1 MKRSTKTWL
10 IALGV
15 FAAYVVVAVI
25 LAFALRLHGAKL
37 WQLIIAFVLF
47 GLISAGILLW
57 FMRDTL
63 REPKPGTPASGIDAI
78 LAAARAALVSKRGG
92 GATPNFGAMPALLVI
107 GPQGSTKTTTV
118 VRSGL
123 EPELLAGDVFRGET
137 VAPTAG
143 ANLWFTQNTLVVEA
157 GGPLTNDVPAW
168 QRLVSSLRPKSLLA
182 ALTGKPQAPRLAVV
196 CFACD
201 EFYKAGSGE
210 TVPAAARAIRSRL
223 GEAAKQFGV
232 PLPTYVVFTKL
243 DSVPHFDAYTRNFSN
258 DEARDPLGAAMMP
271 DEGGAGTYA
280 DRMTPR
286 LEHAFGRLYA
296 SLAERRL
303 VALAREHA
311 AEFKPN
317 AYEFPREFNKLQ
329 PLAVHFLR
337 EIGRP
342 SELEMSPVLR
352 GFYFT
357 GVQAVFVTQVTPE
370 YTPPAA
376 HAQMAGVRNATA
388 VMGALGAAPA
398 AAAAAPQPA
407 AAGGRKVP
415 RWDFLPRIAREVVFS
430 DQAAVRLTSAGARVS
445 FWRRLGLGVGTVVG
459 IFFAIAFMWSYG
471 GNKDLQ
477 NSALAATRGIAS
489 LAPNAVDIPPL
500 DALRKLDALRTQVD
514 TLSVY
519 EHDGA
524 PAGLGWGLYA
534 GSALYPEVRT
544 AYFASFNKLMFA
556 NTQAAMLAS
565 LRALPETPTPA
576 DDYGAT
582 YSLLKAYIITT
593 THPEKSTPDF
603 LAPVL
608 MTRWL
613 AERGIDSA
621 RAPLAR
627 RQFETYANE
636 LRYANPFPA
645 TADIAAVGK
654 ARSFLR
660 QFAGSERI
668 YQFMLAEAGKTNP
681 PVQFNRNVAGSAPYV
696 VVSHEVPGAF
706 TKGGA
711 TFMLAAFKTV
721 DKYISGESW
730 VVGEDA
736 GGVDKAKLVS
746 EFQNRYAADY
756 ATEWRKYL
764 ASAQVARY
772 SGVKDAAAKLVVLSG
787 NQSPLLALFSIA
799 SQNTNIPLP
808 AVANV
813 FQPVQL
819 LTPPTVTDK
828 LIGDK
833 NGPYVNALLALQSS
847 LDQVANAQG
856 PAAEQAFGQASAN
869 ASAAHTAA
877 RQIAAGFNIDQQ
889 GQVHSMVQ
897 NLMEAP
903 IAYVEPM
910 LKAFGSTEINLR
922 GRSFCSS
929 AGGTLAKFPFSPDAS
944 QQATLQEVT
953 ALLKPG
959 SGSLWRFYDDAL
971 AAAVPRQG
979 NQFTANPG
987 GAVKISPSFVTFLNR
1002 AAILADV
1009 LFKDNSPEPR
1019 LSFTVQPVAAEP
1031 FTSVTLTLDG
1041 EIVRSSTGGNVASI
1055 MIDWPRTAR
1064 DVKLSAGAGGTEP
1077 FTVGPYTGPWA
1088 LFQLFNNADDAWRP
1102 TAAGGYRVGWEVG
1115 TRAQRG
1121 AVTATSGARIT
1132 LEVMNLGAGAQ
1143 VLRRGFLSAP
1153 ACGGDLA
1160 R

>member
-15 FAAYVVVAVI
+15 FAAYVLLAVI
-25 LAFALRLHGAKL
+25 LDFALRLHGAKL
-37 WQLIIAFVLF
+37 WQLTIAFVVL
-47 GLISAGILLW
+47 GLVSAGILLW

-63 REPKPGTPASGIDAI
+63 REPKRGTPASGIDAI
-78 LAAARAALVSKRGG
+78 LAAARAALISKRGG
-92 GATPNFGAMPALLVI
+92 GKPNFGATPVLLVI

-123 EPELLAGDVFRGET
+123 EPELLAGDVFRGDT
-137 VAPTAG
+137 VTPTAN
-143 ANLWFTQNTLVVEA
+143 ANLWFTQNTIVVEA
-157 GGPLTNDVPAW
+157 GGPLTNDLPTW
-168 QRLVSSLRPKSLLA
+168 QRLITSLRPRSLLS
-182 ALTGKPQAPRLAVV
+182 ALTGKAQSPRLAVV
-196 CFACD
+196 CFGCD
-201 EFYKAGSGE
+201 EFYKQGSGE
-210 TVPAAARAIRSRL
+210 AVPAAARTIRARL

-243 DSVPHFDAYTRNFSN
+243 DSIPYFDAYTRNFSN
-258 DEARDPLGAAMMP
+258 DEARDALGAAVSP
-271 DEGGAGTYA
+271 DAGGAGTYA

-311 AEFKPN
+311 AEFKPS

-329 PLAVHFLR
+329 ALAVNFLR
-337 EIGRP
+337 EVGRP
-342 SELEMSPVLR
+342 SELEVSPVLR

-357 GVQAVFVTQVTPE
+357 GVQAVLVATVTPE
-370 YTPPAA
+370 YSPAPQ
-376 HAQMAGVRNATA
+376 AQAVGVRSATS
-388 VMGALGAAPA
+388 VMGALASAPA
-398 AAAAAPQPA
+398 AAAVPQPA
-407 AAGGRKVP
+407 AGGARKVP
-415 RWDFLPRIAREVVFS
+415 RWDFLPRIAREVVFG
-430 DQAAVRLTSAGARVS
+430 DQAAVRLTSAGARVN
-445 FWRRLGLGVGTVVG
+445 FWRRLGLGAAAVVG
-459 IFFAIAFMWSYG
+459 LFFVVAFSWSYS

-477 NSALAATRGIAS
+477 NSALVATRGIAS
-489 LAPNAVDIPPL
+489 LAPNPVDIPPL
-500 DALRKLDALRTQVD
+500 DALQKLDALRTQVD

-524 PAGLGWGLYA
+524 PTGLGWGLYS
-534 GSALYPEVRT
+534 GSTLYPEVRT
-544 AYFASFNKLMFA
+544 AYFGSFNKLMFA

-565 LRALPETPTPA
+565 LRSLPETPTPA
-576 DDYGAT
+576 DDYGNT
-582 YSLLKAYIITT
+582 YNLLKAYIITT
-593 THPEKSTPDF
+593 THPEKSTAAF
-603 LAPVL
+603 LAPTL

-613 AERGIDSA
+613 ASRSIDSS

-645 TADIAAVGK
+645 SADAAAVSK

-668 YQFMLAEAGKTNP
+668 YQFMLAEAAKNNP
-681 PVQFNRNVAGSAPYV
+681 PIQFNKSVAGSSPYV
-696 VVSHEVPGAF
+696 VETHDVPGAF

-746 EFQNRYAADY
+746 ELQSRYAADY
-756 ATEWRKYL
+756 AAQWRKYL
-764 ASAQVARY
+764 ASAQVVRY
-772 SGVKDAAAKLVVLSG
+772 GGVKDAAAKLTVLSG
-787 NQSPLLALFSIA
+787 NQSPLLALFSVA
-799 SQNTNIPLP
+799 SQNTNIPL
-808 AVANV
+808 AEVANV

-819 LTPPTVTDK
+819 LTPPNVTDK
-828 LIGDK
+828 LIGEK

-847 LDQVANAQG
+847 LSQVASAQG
-856 PAAEQAFGQASAN
+856 PAAEQAVGQASGN
-869 ASAAHTAA
+869 AAAARTAA

-903 IAYVEPM
+903 IAYAEPM
-910 LKAFGSTEINLR
+910 LKTFGSTEINAR
-922 GRSFCSS
+922 ARSFCSA
-929 AGGTLAKFPFSPDAS
+929 AGRTLSKFPFASDAT
-944 QQATLQEVT
+944 QQASLAEVT

-959 SGSLWRFYDDAL
+959 TGSLWRFYDDAL
-971 AAAVPRQG
+971 ATAVQRQG
-979 NQFTANPG
+979 NQFVPSPNAS
-987 GAVKISPSFVTFLNR
+987 VKVSPSFVNFLGR
-1002 AAILADV
+1002 AAAFAEV
-1009 LFKDNSPEPR
+1009 MFKDNSPQPH
-1019 LSFTVQPVAAEP
+1019 LAFTVQPVAAEP
-1031 FTSVTLTLDG
+1031 FTTVTLTLDG
-1041 EIVRSSTGGNVASI
+1041 EIVRSSTSGNVASI
-1055 MIDWPRTAR
+1055 MIDWPRAAR
-1064 DVKLSAGAGGTEP
+1064 DVKLSAGAGGAEP
-1077 FTVGPYTGPWA
+1077 FTVGPFSGPWA

-1102 TAAGGYRVGWEVG
+1102 VASGYRVGWEVG
-1115 TRAQRG
+1115 TRAQR
-1121 AVTATSGARIT
+1121 SGARIT
-1132 LEVMNLGAGAQ
+1132 LEVSNLGAAAPLLKKGYFGAPDC
-1143 VLRRGFLSAP
+1143 F
-1153 ACGGDLA
+1153 GDIA

>member
-15 FAAYVVVAVI
+15 FAAYVLLAVI

-37 WQLIIAFVLF
+37 WQLFIAFVVL
-47 GLISAGILLW
+47 GLVSAGILLW

-92 GATPNFGAMPALLVI
+92 AKPNFGAMPALLVI

-157 GGPLTNDVPAW
+157 GGPLTSDIPAW
-168 QRLVSSLRPKSLLA
+168 QRLITSLRPRSLLS

-196 CFACD
+196 CFGCD
-201 EFYKAGSGE
+201 EFYKQGSGE
-210 TVPAAARAIRSRL
+210 AVPAAARMIRSRL

-258 DEARDPLGAAMMP
+258 DEARDPLGAAVMP
-271 DEGGAGTYA
+271 DVGGAGTYA
-280 DRMTPR
+280 DRATPK
-286 LEHAFGRLYA
+286 LEQAFGRLYA
-296 SLAERRL
+296 ALAERRL
-303 VALAREHA
+303 LALSREHG
-311 AEFKPN
+311 AEFKPA

-337 EIGRP
+337 EVGRP

-357 GVQAVFVTQVTPE
+357 GVQAVFVTPVTPE
-370 YTPPAA
+370 YTPAPQP
-376 HAQMAGVRNATA
+376 QMAGVRSATA
-388 VMGALGAAPA
+388 VLGPLGAASLS
-398 AAAAAPQPA
+398 AAAPVAPA
-407 AAGGRKVP
+407 GARKVP
-415 RWDFLPRIAREVVFS
+415 RWDFLPRIAREVVFG

-445 FWRRLGLGVGTVVG
+445 FWRRLGFGVAAVVG
-459 IFFAIAFMWSYG
+459 LFFAIAFMWSYG

-489 LAPNAVDIPPL
+489 LAPNPVDIPPL

-534 GSALYPEVRT
+534 GSSLYPEVRN
-544 AYFASFNKLMFA
+544 AYFGSFNKLMFA

-576 DDYGAT
+576 DDYGGT
-582 YSLLKAYIITT
+582 YTLLKAYIITT
-593 THPEKSTPDF
+593 THPEKSTPAF
-603 LAPVL
+603 LAPAL

-613 AERGIDSA
+613 AGRSIDSA

-645 TADIAAVGK
+645 TPDIGAVAK
-654 ARSFLR
+654 ARTFLR

-668 YQFMLAEAGKTNP
+668 YQFMLAEAAKTNP
-681 PVQFNRNVAGSAPYV
+681 PVQFNKNVSGSSPYV
-696 VVSHEVPGAF
+696 IVSHEVPGAF

-711 TFMLAAFKTV
+711 AFMLAAFKTV
-721 DKYISGESW
+721 DKYLSGESW

-736 GGVDKAKLVS
+736 GGVDKAKLVAELHS
-746 EFQNRYAADY
+746 RYAADY
-756 ATEWRKYL
+756 AAEWRKYL

-772 SGVKDAAAKLVVLSG
+772 AGVKDAAAKLAVLSG
-787 NQSPLLALFSIA
+787 NQSPLLAMFSVA

-808 AVANV
+808 EVANI

-828 LIGDK
+828 LIGEK
-833 NGPYVNALLALQSS
+833 NGPYINALLALQSS
-847 LDQVANAQG
+847 LDQAANAQG
-856 PAAEQAFGQASAN
+856 PAAEQAVGQATGN
-869 ASAAHTAA
+869 AAAARTAA
-877 RQIAAGFNIDQQ
+877 KQIAAGFNIDQQ
-889 GQVHSMVQ
+889 GQVHSIVQ

-903 IAYVEPM
+903 IAYAEPM
-910 LKAFGSTEINLR
+910 LKSFGSTEINAR
-922 GRSFCSS
+922 ARSFCSM
-929 AGGTLAKFPFSPDAS
+929 ANRTLAKFPFSPDAT
-944 QQATLQEVT
+944 QQASLSEVT

-959 SGSLWRFYDDAL
+959 SGSLWRFYEEAL

-979 NQFTANPG
+979 NQFVASPG
-987 GAVKISPSFVTFLNR
+987 GAVRVSPSFVTFLNR
-1002 AAILADV
+1002 AAIFTDV
-1009 LFKDNSPEPR
+1009 MFKDNSPEPR

-1031 FTSVTLTLDG
+1031 FTTVTLTLDG

-1055 MIDWPRTAR
+1055 MIDWPRTGR
-1064 DVKLSAGAGGTEP
+1064 DVKLSAGAGGAEP
-1077 FTVGPYTGPWA
+1077 FAVGPFTGPWA
-1088 LFQLFNNADDAWRP
+1088 LFQLFNNAEDAWRP
-1102 TAAGGYRVGWEVG
+1102 SAAGYRVGWEVG
-1115 TRAQRG
+1115 TRAQRSG
-1121 AVTATSGARIT
+1121 ATAAPGARIT
-1132 LEVMNLGAGAQ
+1132 LEVTNLGAAAQ
-1143 VLRRGFLSAP
+1143 VLKRGFFNAP
-1153 ACGGDLA
+1153 GCSGELA

>member
-1 MKRSTKTWL
+1 
-10 IALGV
+10 
-15 FAAYVVVAVI
+15 
-25 LAFALRLHGAKL
+25 
-37 WQLIIAFVLF
+37 
-47 GLISAGILLW
+47 
-57 FMRDTL
+57 MRDTL

-92 GATPNFGAMPALLVI
+92 GATPNFGAMPALLVV
-107 GPQGSTKTTTV
+107 GPQGSPKTTTV

-157 GGPLTNDVPAW
+157 GCPWCSDVSAW
-168 QRLVSSLRPKSLLA
+168 QRLISSLRPSSLLS

-201 EFYKAGSGE
+201 EFYKPGSGE
-210 TVPAAARAIRSRL
+210 AVPAAARAIRTRL

-280 DRMTPR
+280 DRMTPK

-311 AEFKPN
+311 AAFKPN

-398 AAAAAPQPA
+398 AAAASQPA

-445 FWRRLGLGVGTVVG
+445 FWRRLGLGAATVVG
-459 IFFAIAFMWSYG
+459 VFFAIAFMWSYG

-477 NSALAATRGIAS
+477 NNALAATRGIAS
-489 LAPNAVDIPPL
+489 LAPNPVDIPPL

-519 EHDGA
+519 EHDGS
-524 PAGLGWGLYA
+524 PSGLGWGLYS
-534 GSALYPEVRT
+534 GSTLYPDVRT

-556 NTQAAMLAS
+556 NTHAGMLAS

-582 YSLLKAYIITT
+582 YNLLKAYIITT

-603 LAPVL
+603 LSPVL

-613 AERGIDSA
+613 AGRSIDSA

-636 LRYANPFPA
+636 LRYANPFPSS
-645 TADIAAVGK
+645 ADVAAVGR

-668 YQFMLAEAGKTNP
+668 YQFMLAEAAKKNP
-681 PVQFNRNVAGSAPYV
+681 AVQFNKTVAGSSPYV
-696 VVSHEVPGAF
+696 VETHDVPGAF

-746 EFQNRYAADY
+746 ELQSRYAADY
-756 ATEWRKYL
+756 AAQWRKFL
-764 ASAQVARY
+764 ASAQVVHYA
-772 SGVKDAAAKLVVLSG
+772 GVRDAAAKLTVLSG
-787 NQSPLLALFSIA
+787 NQSPLLALFSVA

-808 AVANV
+808 EVANV

-828 LIGDK
+828 LIGEK
-833 NGPYVNALLALQSS
+833 NGPYVSALLPLQSS
-847 LDQVANAQG
+847 ISQVANSQG
-856 PAAEQAFGQASAN
+856 PAAEQAVGQASGN
-869 ASAAHTAA
+869 AAAARTAA

-889 GQVHSMVQ
+889 GQVHSTVQ
-897 NLMEAP
+897 TLMEAP
-903 IAYVEPM
+903 IAYAEPM
-910 LKAFGSTEINLR
+910 LKTFGSTDINSR
-922 GRSFCSS
+922 ARTFCSA
-929 AGGTLAKFPFSPDAS
+929 AGRTLAKFPFTSDAT
-944 QQATLQEVT
+944 QQASLAEVT

-959 SGSLWRFYDDAL
+959 NGSLWRFYDDAL
-971 AAAVPRQG
+971 ATAVQRQG
-979 NQFTANPG
+979 NQFVPSPSAS
-987 GAVKISPSFVTFLNR
+987 VKVSPSFVNFLSR
-1002 AAILADV
+1002 AAA
-1009 LFKDNSPEPR
+1009 F
-1019 LSFTVQPVAAEP
+1019 A
-1031 FTSVTLTLDG
+1031 
-1041 EIVRSSTGGNVASI
+1041 
-1055 MIDWPRTAR
+1055 
-1064 DVKLSAGAGGTEP
+1064 
-1077 FTVGPYTGPWA
+1077 
-1088 LFQLFNNADDAWRP
+1088 
-1102 TAAGGYRVGWEVG
+1102 
-1115 TRAQRG
+1115 
-1121 AVTATSGARIT
+1121 
-1132 LEVMNLGAGAQ
+1132 EVM
-1143 VLRRGFLSAP
+1143 FK
-1153 ACGGDLA
+1153 
-1160 R
+1160 

>member
-1 MKRSTKTWL
+1 
-10 IALGV
+10 V
-15 FAAYVVVAVI
+15 FAVYLAIAVI

-37 WQLIIAFVLF
+37 WQLTIAFVLL

-63 REPKPGTPASGIDAI
+63 REPKSGTPASGIDAI

-137 VAPTAG
+137 VAPTAA

-157 GGPLTNDVPAW
+157 GGPLSNDIPAW
-168 QRLVSSLRPKSLLA
+168 QRLITSLRPKSLLS

-196 CFACD
+196 CFGCD
-201 EFYKAGSGE
+201 EFYKPGSGE

-243 DSVPHFDAYTRNFSN
+243 DSVPHFDAYARNFSN
-258 DEARDPLGAAMMP
+258 EEARDPLGAAMMP

-280 DRMTPR
+280 DRMTPK
-286 LEHAFGRLYA
+286 LEHALGRLYA

-303 VALAREHA
+303 VALAREHG

-342 SELEMSPVLR
+342 SELEMSPMLR

-370 YTPPAA
+370 YTPAPQ
-376 HAQMAGVRNATA
+376 AQMAGVRSATA
-388 VMGALGAAPA
+388 VLGALGSA
-398 AAAAAPQPA
+398 AAAAAPQPS
-407 AAGGRKVP
+407 AAGARKVP

-445 FWRRLGLGVGTVVG
+445 FWRRLGLGVATVVG

-477 NSALAATRGIAS
+477 NNALAATRGIVS
-489 LAPNAVDIPPL
+489 LAPNPVDIPPL

-524 PAGLGWGLYA
+524 PTGLGWGLYA
-534 GSALYPEVRT
+534 GSSLYPEVRA

-556 NTQAAMLAS
+556 NTQTTMLAS

-576 DDYGAT
+576 DDYGAA

-613 AERGIDSA
+613 AGRGIDSA

-645 TADIAAVGK
+645 TADVAAVAK

-668 YQFMLAEAGKTNP
+668 YQFMLAEAGKTNT
-681 PVQFNRNVAGSAPYV
+681 PVQFNKNVAGSSPYV
-696 VVSHEVPGAF
+696 VVSHDVPGAF

-711 TFMLAAFKTV
+711 AFMLAAFKTV

-736 GGVDKAKLVS
+736 GGVDKAKLVADL
-746 EFQNRYAADY
+746 QNRYATDY
-756 ATEWRKYL
+756 TTEWRKYL
-764 ASAQVARY
+764 ASAQVTRY
-772 SGVKDAAAKLVVLSG
+772 SGVKDAAAKLGVLSG
-787 NQSPLLALFSIA
+787 NQSPLLALFSVA

-856 PAAEQAFGQASAN
+856 AAAEQAVGQASGN
-869 ASAAHTAA
+869 ASAARTAA
-877 RQIAAGFNIDQQ
+877 RQIAAGFNIDQS
-889 GQVHSMVQ
+889 GQVHSIVQ
-897 NLMEAP
+897 TLMEAP
-903 IAYVEPM
+903 IAHAEPM
-910 LKAFGSTEINLR
+910 LRSFGSTEINVR
-922 GRSFCSS
+922 ARNFCSM
-929 AGGTLAKFPFSPDAS
+929 AGRTLAKFPFSPDAT
-944 QQATLQEVT
+944 QQASLAEVT

-971 AAAVPRQG
+971 AGAVPRQG
-979 NQFTANPG
+979 NQFVANSG
-987 GAVKISPSFVTFLNR
+987 GAVRVSPSFVTFLNR
-1002 AAILADV
+1002 AAIFADV
-1009 LFKDNSPEPR
+1009 MFKDNSSEPR
-1019 LSFTVQPVAAEP
+1019 LSFMVQPIAAEP

-1064 DVKLSAGAGGTEP
+1064 DVKLSAGAGGAEP
-1077 FTVGPYTGPWA
+1077 FTVGPFTGPWA

-1102 TAAGGYRVGWEVG
+1102 IATGYRVGWEVG
-1115 TRAQRG
+1115 TRAQRSG
-1121 AVTATSGARIT
+1121 ATAAGARIT
-1132 LEVMNLGAGAQ
+1132 LAVTNLGAGAQ

-1153 ACGGDLA
+1153 VCGGELA